1 MSRRASAPSS
11 APRPPRP
18 AGHKGK
24 SGKHGQQIPGSDPTR
39 RNDQGPFRPKRLVR
53 LWLLQDR
60 CDVRPNDAPARAYY
74 REIAKPSVSFHQ
86 KAITSIDPTT
96 RKVST
101 DQGRYQADVLAAAL
115 GADRSTSRGGTGGW
129 SPRRRMQ
136 LTSAPDGSTEPT
148 TFARGRRNVVPM
160 HPPKKPMQEQALP
173 TRPQPPKPRS
183 CRIKWPD
190 A

>member
-101 DQGRYQADVLAAAL
+101 DQGHYQADVLAAAL
-115 GADRSTSRGGTGGW
+115 GADRSTSRGGTGKW
-129 SPRRRMQ
+129 SPRRRLPARRH
-136 LTSAPDGSTEPT
+136 LTAARNPQRSQGDGETLSPAPAEENHAGASSADATAAT
-148 TFARGRRNVVPM
+148 KA
-160 HPPKKPMQEQALP
+160 QELHNQVA
-173 TRPQPPKPRS
+173 
-183 CRIKWPD
+183 
-190 A
+190 

>member
-1 MSRRASAPSS
+1 VPLARLGRLVTRGRVASTASRYQGATPPDETIRA
-11 APRPPRP
+11 RF
-18 AGHKGK
+18 
-24 SGKHGQQIPGSDPTR
+24 D
-39 RNDQGPFRPKRLVR
+39 RNDSVVFGFSKI
-53 LWLLQDR
+53 
-60 CDVRPNDAPARAYY
+60 DVMFGRTTLPQARAYY

-101 DQGRYQADVLAAAL
+101 DQGHYQADVLAAAL
-115 GADRSTSRGGTGGW
+115 GADRFTSRAVRVGGHHGGACNSRRHLTAARNPQRTQGDGETL
-129 SPRRRMQ
+129 SP
-136 LTSAPDGSTEPT
+136 APAEE
-148 TFARGRRNVVPM
+148 
-160 HPPKKPMQEQALP
+160 PMQEQALP